1 MRNKVVYRNFCI
13 QLFLFIVLLNISL
26 AYKMESGTEV
36 HQHITNESQKVWQ
49 LIPNEIKQHIKN
61 PIHTNT
67 NTINPVGAD
76 FNSGDDIIT
85 GSAEEDIL
93 ARPLNHF
100 WDSDS
105 PNLGVYNVGL
115 SVSYES
121 SYNRAMKYWT
131 TKVIPLYLKG
141 DLNESYYWLGRVA
154 HLLEDASVPAHM
166 HLDPHPIFDSVENYS
181 GGTFTNWNGQSYQG
195 QQYNYENFPNLS
207 NFNWDE
213 VKPRS
218 PTDNQNLELFK
229 LFWYT
234 SQKTQYFASDNTNG
248 NSIYVN
254 RTIIGDNNKKFP
266 VSLWSTDNFTI
277 INESQNVPANT
288 KGITNASMSHSM
300 RAVAGLYRLFDDA
313 VRIDWPTE
321 NHDFRRTGFTLL
333 KGDLTTSSVVK
344 NQINFVLDEPLS
356 TMQVVKPTVAD
367 LDGNGLMDSVVLVH
381 QTTFNTYT
389 KMYGMEIQ
397 KQDLS
402 KWKQQSKPVTANKWP
417 VVNVSGGAIYFPAT
431 LANIDDDSRKEIVT
445 GTRNGTIYAYDIAAN
460 GKISEK
466 WRYVLEP
473 RLLPSVGDYLV
484 EFNGG
489 IVVDDF
495 NLDGSNEVAFADE
508 YDRQST
514 WPAKVYILN
523 GNTGANLSSYN
534 VGAGGAYGSISSANI
549 DDDDEPEIVVPSQFG
564 IKVLKFGG
572 NKNEF

>member
-36 HQHITNESQKVWQ
+36 HQHITNESQNVWQ

-333 KGDLTTSSVVK
+333 KGDMNRASDISKTS
-344 NQINFVLDEPLS
+344 FVLEPGS
-356 TMQVVKPTVAD
+356 IGAQEQVVKSIVAD
-367 LDGNGLMDSVVLVH
+367 ADGNGKMETVSFVH
-381 QTTFNTYT
+381 KNTQSNQT
-389 KMYGMEIQ
+389 
-397 KQDLS
+397 
-402 KWKQQSKPVTANKWP
+402 
-417 VVNVSGGAIYFPAT
+417 
-431 LANIDDDSRKEIVT
+431 R
-445 GTRNGTIYAYDIAAN
+445 IYAMEVGKEKKKYEN
-460 GKISEK
+460 GYKQTVTKK
-466 WRYVLEP
+466 WGSPITMLG
-473 RLLPSVGDYLV
+473 VG
-484 EFNGG
+484 
-489 IVVDDF
+489 
-495 NLDGSNEVAFADE
+495 
-508 YDRQST
+508 
-514 WPAKVYILN
+514 
-523 GNTGANLSSYN
+523 
-534 VGAGGAYGSISSANI
+534 GAGGAVYFPGTLANVDTDNENEAITKGEDLKNRWRKLEYWEKGAISGFL
-549 DDDDEPEIVVPSQFG
+549 VG
-564 IKVLKFGG
+564 L
-572 NKNEF
+572 